1 MFDIDE
7 EEKKGGEALLCIEEE
22 VEETNISNEERFYM
36 YQYFKANEQEIRQ
49 ILLDDAGV
57 SQKDAN
63 LIFD

>member
-7 EEKKGGEALLCIEEE
+7 EEKKGGEALLGIEEE
-22 VEETNISNEERFYM
+22 VEETNISKEERFYM
-36 YQYFKANEQEIRQ
+36 YQYFKSNEQEIRQ